1 MTLWFIL
8 FGCIVAVSFVLALRS
23 MADFEENPQEKKD
36 HYGLF
41 LIRNPIALNVS
52 LLDSLHERIIK
63 MGLIISLER
72 LIKGRESALVIFG
85 PKEVL
90 RHFVSVLNLLEL
102 EDYTRNL
109 NDQISAWE
117 MGLKSPDKEVI
128 ENSFE
133 SFPLLE
139 KDEQFWWQIVLL
151 AKEDGGDKYFESQIR
166 AVVLCSDDRRRVK
179 LASILQNSNAGRL
192 IKVPKPFTSLQ
203 IFEFYR
209 KRSFFRTKN
218 NLNIKFPV
226 LLPLLQLHLNRRHPK
241 EQSFP

>member
-8 FGCIVAVSFVLALRS
+8 FGLVVAVSFVLALRS

-36 HYGLF
+36 AYGLF
-41 LIRNPIALNVS
+41 LIRNPSALNLS
-52 LLDSLHERIIK
+52 LLDSIHEQILRK
-63 MGLIISLER
+63 GLIISFER

-90 RHFVSVLNLLEL
+90 SHFANVLNLLEL
-102 EDYTRNL
+102 EDYTQNTH
-109 NDQISAWE
+109 DQIFAWE
-117 MGLKSPDKEVI
+117 MGFKNPDKDVI

-133 SFPLLE
+133 SFPALE

-151 AKEDGGDKYFESQIR
+151 AKKDREDRYFESQIR
-166 AVVLCSDDRRRVK
+166 VVVCGK
-179 LASILQNSNAGRL
+179 PASNLQNLNMGGL

-203 IFEFYR
+203 ILEFYR

-218 NLNIKFPV
+218 LKIKFPV
-226 LLPLLQLHLNRRHPK
+226 LLPLLRLHLNRRHPK
-241 EQSFP
+241 E

>member
-8 FGCIVAVSFVLALRS
+8 FGLVVAVSFVLALRS

-36 HYGLF
+36 AYGLF
-41 LIRNPIALNVS
+41 LIRNPSALNLS
-52 LLDSLHERIIK
+52 LLDSIHEQILRK
-63 MGLIISLER
+63 GLIISFER

-90 RHFVSVLNLLEL
+90 RHFSSTLNLLEL
-102 EDYTRNL
+102 EDYTQNPD
-109 NDQISAWE
+109 DQIFAWE
-117 MGLKSPDKEVI
+117 MGLKNPDKEVMI
-128 ENSFE
+128 EDSFE
-133 SFPLLE
+133 SFPSLE

-151 AKEDGGDKYFESQIR
+151 AKKDRGDKYFESQIR
-166 AVVLCSDDRRRVK
+166 AVVLCSDDRRRNK
-179 LASILQNSNAGRL
+179 LASILQNLYAGRL

-218 NLNIKFPV
+218 LKIKFPV
-226 LLPLLQLHLNRRHPK
+226 LLPLLRLHLNRPHPK
-241 EQSFP
+241 E